1 MVCLKK
7 GRKLKEVNREELVFV
22 TAKDLILAHNTNLVY
37 PQQYA
42 PAVDDEDWLPEILA
56 AFYRAP
62 EGAFLLQHPWYVDK
76 ELSARIL
83 AKADFIR
90 GYEATMCRFHATFV
104 GLHAR
109 VPYYGPLVE
118 LKFFDEFAGPH
129 FPLYRDADPN
139 WASDQEK
146 RDRIR
151 QEHKYKVGAAD
162 VGSYQDKLKIPYK
175 DWTDNRVAR
184 YWGCLY
190 QVALLSTKCREL

>member
-76 ELSARIL
+76 ELSTRIL

-104 GLHAR
+104 GLHA
-109 VPYYGPLVE
+109 
-118 LKFFDEFAGPH
+118 
-129 FPLYRDADPN
+129 
-139 WASDQEK
+139 
-146 RDRIR
+146 
-151 QEHKYKVGAAD
+151 
-162 VGSYQDKLKIPYK
+162 
-175 DWTDNRVAR
+175 
-184 YWGCLY
+184 
-190 QVALLSTKCREL
+190 